1 MSTAKRLRMVLYGY
15 EKIGKSSLAETVPG
29 PRLILDA
36 EGGTEFLLNPQTVWA
51 DVNQPPPAVNAAGEP
66 LGPNDSVVLFVGDW
80 RTFTTAHQ
88 WLQSGQ
94 HPFVSVVLDSL
105 TELQKRCKDTIAE
118 GGVMDQR
125 AWGRLLD
132 HMEGELRRFRDL
144 TKHKTNPLWAVVIL
158 ALLDNKDGIAR
169 SMVQGSLSKTLGAMF
184 DVIGL
189 LRASDPDHEGRIHRE
204 LCIGPNRDF
213 AAGDRTRILT
223 KTFGP
228 QMRVKDIDYPEQGG
242 VDIAD
247 FLSALNPGGA
257 E

>member
-1 MSTAKRLRMVLYGY
+1 MNQPKRLRAVIFGQAKL
-15 EKIGKSSLAETVPG
+15 GKSTLAETCPG

-51 DVNQPPPAVNAAGEP
+51 DVNQPPPTVNAAGEP

-80 RTFTTAHQ
+80 RTFTMAHQ

-132 HMEGELRRFRDL
+132 QMEFELRKFRDL
-144 TKHKTNPLWAVVIL
+144 TKHPVNPLWCVVIT
-158 ALLDNKDGIAR
+158 ALVDNKDGMLR
-169 SMVQGSLSKTLGAMF
+169 SQVQGSLSKNLGAMY
-184 DVIGL
+184 DLIGY
-189 LRASDPDHEGRIHRE
+189 LRPSEPDPDGLVGRE
-204 LCIGPNRDF
+204 LCIGPNREF
-213 AAGDRTRILT
+213 EAGDRTRILT
-223 KTFGP
+223 RTFG
-228 QMRVKDIDYPEQGG
+228 QVVRIKDIDHPEKGG
-242 VDIAD
+242 VDLTD
-247 FLSALNPGGA
+247 LVRALNPEA
-257 E
+257 Q